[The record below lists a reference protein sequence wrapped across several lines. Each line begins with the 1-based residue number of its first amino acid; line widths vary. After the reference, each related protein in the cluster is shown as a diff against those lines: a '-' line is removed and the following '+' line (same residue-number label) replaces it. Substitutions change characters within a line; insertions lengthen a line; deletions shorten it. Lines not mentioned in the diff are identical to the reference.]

1 MESGKYEDL
10 IIMIK
15 MNIIATPPIIAK
27 TLAATGFA
35 PSVLLAAA

>member
-15 MNIIATPPIIAK
+15 MKISTP
-27 TLAATGFA
+27 
-35 PSVLLAAA
+35 

>member
-15 MNIIATPPIIAK
+15 MNIATPPIIAK